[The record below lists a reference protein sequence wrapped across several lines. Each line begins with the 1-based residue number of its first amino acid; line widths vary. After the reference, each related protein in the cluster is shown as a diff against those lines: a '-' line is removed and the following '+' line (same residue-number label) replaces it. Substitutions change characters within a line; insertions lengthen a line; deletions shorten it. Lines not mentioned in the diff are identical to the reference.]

1 MTNDPKKKLVNRGKV
16 IIVTVVALV
25 LLCVVIPCV
34 IGMLMPAAPQG

>member
-1 MTNDPKKKLVNRGKV
+1 MTDDPKKKWSTGKV

-34 IGMLMPAAPQG
+34 IGMLMPATPQG